1 MALVDI
7 KIWSDTY
14 GTEAVARNLHIQSAV
29 EALLVVTPGEAEM
42 LAALLTDAA
51 TSARMLADTVR
62 LDSLRFGDMFTIP
75 LLSEPARSM
84 RYVVTN
90 VGNVGLT
97 GVVVSVREDGGI
109 TLNHARYT
117 RVIKVSK

>member
-84 RYVVTN
+84 QSFREHLCTHACPKSI
-90 VGNVGLT
+90 LT
-97 GVVVSVREDGGI
+97 VEMAVDI
-109 TLNHARYT
+109 NFDCL
-117 RVIKVSK
+117 